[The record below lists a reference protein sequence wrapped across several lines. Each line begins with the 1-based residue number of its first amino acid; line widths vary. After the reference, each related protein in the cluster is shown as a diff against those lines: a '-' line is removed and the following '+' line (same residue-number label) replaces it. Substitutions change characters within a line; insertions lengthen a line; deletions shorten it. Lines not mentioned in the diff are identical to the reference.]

1 MKIQSKKERRMTG
14 NGRIIQGAL
23 PVFDGKMFDDWRIKM
38 MTIFGFQ
45 DVSDVIVSGLED
57 LGWKAKDF

>member
-1 MKIQSKKERRMTG
+1 MTG